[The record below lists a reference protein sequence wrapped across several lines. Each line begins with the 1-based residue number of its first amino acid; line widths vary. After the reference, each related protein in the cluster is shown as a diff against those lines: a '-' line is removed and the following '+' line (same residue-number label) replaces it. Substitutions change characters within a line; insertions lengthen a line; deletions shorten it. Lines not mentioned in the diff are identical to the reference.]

1 MDTYF
6 DMLPSELILIIMT
19 YLRGESIRITY
30 INTIHDGL
38 YKSFIN
44 NVMKGFC
51 ELETI
56 FSSVNIDTHQFD
68 LIFNSIK
75 NNNVHYPLI
84 DIKGVEIVRESLD
97 QIIYNIITKKIYCNC
112 IYSFNYD
119 TNYLVIIYA
128 DESKFYYFKKRGF
141 SCVEHIRFDTP
152 RELFIFLSPEVLNFM
167 LMQQGYK
174 VGSIKSILPR
184 AKVINGVSRNK
195 WMKENKWELYPK
207 FRYIN
212 FNKN

>member
-38 YKSFIN
+38 YKNFMN
-44 NVMKGFC
+44 NVIKGFYD
-51 ELETI
+51 LETI
-56 FSSVNIDTHQFD
+56 FSSVNIDAYQFN

-75 NNNVHYPLI
+75 NNDLHYPLI

-97 QIIYNIITKKIYCNC
+97 QIMYNIITKKIYCNG

-119 TNYLVIIYA
+119 TNHLVVIYA
-128 DESKFYYFKKRGF
+128 DESKFYYFKKIGF
-141 SCVEHIRFDTP
+141 AGVEHIRFDTS
-152 RELFIFLSPEVLNFM
+152 RKLFMFLPSDVLNFM

-174 VGSIKSILPR
+174 VESIKNILPKAR
-184 AKVINGVSRNK
+184 IINGVSRNK
-195 WMKENKWELYPK
+195 WIKENKWELYPK